1 MNIVVSANNNE
12 EIMVFPI
19 IPRDIPLKNPQE
31 NEEFKTVNNGTLNL
45 IGDLGLRSLSI
56 SSMFPKE
63 KRSWAKA
70 GSVEGIQYVTFFNK
84 WRGKQ
89 VPIRLIITLS
99 DGSELVNMAV
109 TVDNFDYSFG
119 KQEDITYSLD
129 MKEYRFI
136 L

>member
-12 EIMVFPI
+12 EILVFPV
-19 IPRDIPLKNPQE
+19 IPRDPQLKNPQE

-45 IGDLGLRSLSI
+45 IGELGLRSINI
-56 SSMFPKE
+56 SSIFPKE
-63 KRSWAKA
+63 KQSWAKA

-84 WRGKQ
+84 WREKQ
-89 VPIRLIITLS
+89 VPIRLIITLA
-99 DGSELVNMAV
+99 DGSEWVNMAV

-119 KQEDITYSLD
+119 RQEDITYSLD
-129 MKEYRFI
+129 MKEYPFI